1 MDFSASRIWD
11 DLARMEDRLRNDT
24 GWYGG
29 RRLYDSHGRVAD
41 ASRPWDLPEAMSRVQ
56 RVHEALRRSVGSAQ
70 VLIRHRLLGID
81 LSSIWHIL
89 IGACQDIA
97 VYYGGSVIG
106 GAVAGGVGGALF
118 GGLGAVPGAAAGAA
132 VGSQVGLWVLALLG
146 LKSLVEGLTD
156 AMSRA
161 FHHYALGFREA
172 WGPLPGERQR
182 NTLGIG
188 LGSGDVHRAANDM
201 ANGHVLMIIAIL
213 SALTAYLTRGRGD
226 KALMLQEIHDS
237 KRLGPKVAQWVEQ
250 NEDKLLSHPALQSRR
265 HGTAAGG
272 GEAPPSTQAPK
283 RESPNKTKALKG
295 EAAGQDYMQ
304 KNGFEKI
311 SSEKGW
317 NAPGVDDI
325 WKNPNPPPD
334 YVVTEYKYGSSGL
347 GSTKDGRQTSDDWLN
362 GVNTGRDRIRDAVGG
377 KNAVLVRDSIDVG
390 GVEKWLLRVDESGN
404 VTKQVLDAAGRI
416 KGP

>member
-1 MDFSASRIWD
+1 
-11 DLARMEDRLRNDT
+11 
-24 GWYGG
+24 
-29 RRLYDSHGRVAD
+29 
-41 ASRPWDLPEAMSRVQ
+41 
-56 RVHEALRRSVGSAQ
+56 
-70 VLIRHRLLGID
+70 
-81 LSSIWHIL
+81 
-89 IGACQDIA
+89 
-97 VYYGGSVIG
+97 
-106 GAVAGGVGGALF
+106 VGGALF

-172 WGPLPGERQR
+172 WGPLPGERER

-188 LGSGDVHRAANDM
+188 LGRGDVHRAANDM

-213 SALTAYLTRGRGD
+213 SALTAYLTRGRSD

-272 GEAPPSTQAPK
+272 GEAPPATQAPK

-334 YVVTEYKYGSSGL
+334 YVVTEYKYGSSTL

-362 GVNTGRDRIRDAVGG
+362 GINTGFDRIEAAVG
-377 KNAVLVRDSIDVG
+377 KADADLIRNSASSG
-390 GVEKWLLRVDESGN
+390 GVEKWLLRVDEAGN
-404 VTKQVLDAAGRI
+404 VTRQTLDAAGNII

>member
-1 MDFSASRIWD
+1 MDFSASRIWA
-11 DLARMEDRLRNDT
+11 DLVHVEERLKADV
-24 GWYGG
+24 GCYGG
-29 RRLYDSHGRVAD
+29 RWAYDTHERKAGP
-41 ASRPWDLPEAMSRVQ
+41 SRPWDMYEAMSRVQ
-56 RVHEALRRSVGSAQ
+56 RVQDALRRSMDSAQ
-70 VLIRHRLLGID
+70 VIIRYRLIGID

-89 IGACQDIA
+89 ISACQDVA
-97 VYYGGSVIG
+97 LYYGGSVIV
-106 GAVAGGVGGALF
+106 GAVVGGVGGAFF
-118 GGLGAVPGAAAGAA
+118 GGVGALPGAAAGAA

-146 LKSLVEGLTD
+146 LKSLVEGVSD
-156 AMSRA
+156 AMNRA
-161 FHHYALGFREA
+161 LHHYARGFSQA
-172 WGPLPGERQR
+172 WGLPPGERQR
-182 NTLGIG
+182 NVVDIG
-188 LGSGDVHRAANDM
+188 LGGDDVRSAAEEL

-213 SALTAYLTRGRGD
+213 SALVAYLTRGRGD